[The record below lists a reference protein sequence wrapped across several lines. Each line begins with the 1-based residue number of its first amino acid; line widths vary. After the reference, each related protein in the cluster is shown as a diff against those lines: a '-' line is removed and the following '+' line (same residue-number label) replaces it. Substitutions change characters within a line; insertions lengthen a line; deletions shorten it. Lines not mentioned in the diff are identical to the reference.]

1 MRAFALAWMALVV
14 GVIVGTPVR
23 GIAAE
28 QTRGMGTPPTLIEP
42 APPTSVFDAA
52 RESLFGDVYVEPTHW
67 RELPF
72 STLFTEGWDEPWASP
87 VTGAGGAPRQG
98 WLNAADGVFYRLVIG
113 TFGYSNDLAENG
125 DGYDG
130 GATLYTPLSRRFE
143 LRWDVPFVTSNRGAS
158 GDSRHT
164 SFGDF
169 QVTPRFMLSETR
181 ALTQSFNVTF
191 RTPTG
196 DTDTGT

>member
-1 MRAFALAWMALVV
+1 MASSWFHDDLQCPAAVSRSDDPPAFLYV
-14 GVIVGTPVR
+14 GR
-23 GIAAE
+23 
-28 QTRGMGTPPTLIEP
+28 
-42 APPTSVFDAA
+42 
-52 RESLFGDVYVEPTHW
+52 
-67 RELPF
+67 
-72 STLFTEGWDEPWASP
+72 
-87 VTGAGGAPRQG
+87 GAPRQG

-113 TFGYSNDLAENG
+113 TFRYTNDLAENG

-143 LRWDVPFVTSNRGAS
+143 LRWDVPFVTSNRGTS

-181 ALTQSFNVTF
+181 ALTQSFNVTV

-196 DTDTGT
+196 ETDTGTSVAAMMPAYEFWTNWWRG